1 VTEIPQEALDV
12 IAEWGFGYSDFG
24 WDSLDDD
31 DRERVRANARRA
43 LLAALPFLRSQ
54 WEQELQSDEGIE
66 RVAASIYDC
75 HDPARWWDCPAN
87 MRGHYRDEA
96 RLVLRAA
103 LGEAT

>member
-1 VTEIPQEALDV
+1 MTEIPQEAIDAAGGELAGY
-12 IAEWGFGYSDFG
+12 IAGPFLFVHAKD
-24 WDSLDDD
+24 
-31 DRERVRANARRA
+31 A
-43 LLAALPFLRSQ
+43 LEAALPFLRSQ